1 MNLGNLI
8 ENALKQI
15 EADKVKEAESAAE
28 AADED
33 ELMENT
39 LFSDE
44 ATSVLS
50 DEAFTDFNDAE
61 EEWEEADEEFLQ
73 RLISG
78 EEDK

>member
-15 EADKVKEAESAAE
+15 EADKIKEAEQASE

-33 ELMENT
+33 ELMENA

-44 ATSVLS
+44 ATSVL
-50 DEAFTDFNDAE
+50 DDKAFADFNEAE
-61 EEWEEADEEFLQ
+61 EEWGEADVALLQ
-73 RLISG
+73 DLL
-78 EEDK
+78 EDQEG

>member
-15 EADKVKEAESAAE
+15 EADKIKEAEQASE

-33 ELMENT
+33 ELMENA

-50 DEAFTDFNDAE
+50 DEAFTDFNETE
-61 EEWEEADEEFLQ
+61 EEWEEADTILLNDLLEKSEE
-73 RLISG
+73 
-78 EEDK
+78 